1 MTKSDLIELLAN
13 EVEQFSRQD
22 VDDSVDKILERMSA
36 ALSSGQ
42 RIEVRDFG
50 AFSLRDRPPRMARNP
65 RTGEAVAVVGTRAV
79 YFRPGKELRERV
91 DNGYRAEQQ

>member
-13 EVEQFSRQD
+13 ELEHFQRQD
-22 VDDSVDKILERMSA
+22 IDDSVQKILERMSA
-36 ALSSGQ
+36 ALSSGE

-65 RTGEAVAVVGTRAV
+65 RTGQAVAVAGTRAV

-91 DNGYRAEQQ
+91 DNAYRAGQQ

>member
-65 RTGEAVAVVGTRAV
+65 RTGEAVAVDATRAV
-79 YFRPGKELRERV
+79 HFKPGKELRERV
-91 DNGYRAEQQ
+91 DNAYRAEQQ

>member
-36 ALSSGQ
+36 ALASGQ

-50 AFSLRDRPPRMARNP
+50 AFSLRDRPPRMGRNP
-65 RTGEAVAVVGTRAV
+65 RTGEAVAVVGTSAV

-91 DNGYRAEQQ
+91 DNAYREEQQ

>member
-13 EVEQFSRQD
+13 ELEQFQRQD
-22 VDDSVDKILERMSA
+22 IADSVDKILERMSA

-50 AFSLRDRPPRMARNP
+50 AFSLRERPPRMARNP
-65 RTGEAVAVVGTRAV
+65 RTGEAVAVVGTHAV

-91 DNGYRAEQQ
+91 DNAYHAGQQ

>member
-13 EVEQFSRQD
+13 EVGQFSRQD

-65 RTGEAVAVVGTRAV
+65 RTGEAVAVDRTHAV
-79 YFRPGKELRERV
+79 HFKPGKELRERV
-91 DNGYRAEQQ
+91 NNTYRAGQQ

>member
-1 MTKSDLIELLAN
+1 MTKFDLIELVAN
-13 EVEQFSRQD
+13 ELGHFQRRDVEE
-22 VDDSVDKILERMSA
+22 SVRKLLERMTA

-65 RTGEAVAVVGTRAV
+65 RTGEAVAVVGTSAV
-79 YFRPGKELRERV
+79 HFKPGKELRERV
-91 DNGYRAEQQ
+91 NNAYLAGQQ

>member
-13 EVEQFSRQD
+13 ELEQLQRQD
-22 VDDSVDKILERMSA
+22 VNDSVDKILERMSA
-36 ALSSGQ
+36 ALSSGE

-65 RTGEAVAVVGTRAV
+65 RTGQAVALAGTRAV
-79 YFRPGKELRERV
+79 HFRPGKELRERV
-91 DNGYRAEQQ
+91 DNAYRAGQQ